1 MTIERVKDAAKLA
14 KEIVKLNEDGFY
26 GWNGWDLRV
35 QTRHTDLL
43 KLFPEAEIT
52 TRDVEEGRDP
62 YEASVVVDGV
72 KFFALLSQE
81 EYDELGRK
89 ITDEDRRIMEELI
102 EEERRERE
110 EAFWRIG
117 LDPGYNGE
125 EAQDV

>member
-1 MTIERVKDAAKLA
+1 MTIEKVKGAAKLA

-43 KLFPEAEIT
+43 ELFPEAEIKK
-52 TRDVEEGRDP
+52 RDVKEGHDP

-81 EYDELGRK
+81 EYDGLGR
-89 ITDEDRRIMEELI
+89 E
-102 EEERRERE
+102 
-110 EAFWRIG
+110 
-117 LDPGYNGE
+117 
-125 EAQDV
+125 